1 MYRMDERQTMQAVG
15 EDVGIQGNGIVLL
28 AKNSQL
34 RYADIL
40 NQWLHSPEFYRD
52 FAIPAF
58 RRASQ
63 GILQIPP
70 DFEQVILDPRD
81 LNHNYYMEQLSLRAF
96 RLFTLVMRIRV
107 NTIEVQFIRAPVE
120 IGVLAYIHDDD
131 IQLIPEN
138 ILHICIQKILYDN
151 FLVGRARDIPFIA
164 TCDLY
169 LDRPTGVRGGFHND
183 SNYYGGVDRVPGSE
197 QLEYLSLLLLLE
209 NNVSLVR
216 GTSIMSILRENR
228 TDNERVAISLPSMN
242 GTNIIIHDNSF
253 LHATPMP
260 TRETVERVENLE
272 QVSQGIGP
280 RQYPTTATTTAVR
293 VVHQPPVM
301 SDNRRTQID
310 RELARPKP
318 RQFLRCHYLLRTAR
332 LMNYVAARQQPIHP
346 DVLRRIFDETDRQY
360 RFDSHVDNRRMH
372 LINNVRSREELN
384 NALRLLTGEGR
395 TIGGKKTKKRNKK
408 TKKQK
413 TYRMRGGV
421 DKDQPIIITSDKKDM
436 YDVSKY
442 NTGAE
447 LVIDMDNGLYIEI
460 NKPV

>member
-1 MYRMDERQTMQAVG
+1 MDERQTMHAVG
-15 EDVGIQGNGIVLL
+15 DSVGIQGNGLVLL

-63 GILQIPP
+63 GIQIPP

-81 LNHNYYMEQLSLRAF
+81 LNHNFYMEQLSLRAF
-96 RLFTLVMRIRV
+96 RLFTLVMRIRAD
-107 NTIEVQFIRAPVE
+107 TIEVQFIRAPIE

-138 ILHICIQKILYDN
+138 ILRICVQKILYDN
-151 FLVGRARDIPFIA
+151 LLVGRAIDTPFIA

-209 NNVSLVR
+209 NNASLVR

-301 SDNRRTQID
+301 TENRRTQID
-310 RELARPKP
+310 TELARPKP

-346 DVLRRIFDETDRQY
+346 DVLARIFNETNQQY
-360 RFDSHVDNRRMH
+360 DFDSLVDNMR
-372 LINNVRSREELN
+372 LINNVGSREELN
-384 NALRLLTGEGR
+384 DALTQLTGEGR

-413 TYRMRGGV
+413 TYRRNVHMRGGV

-460 NKPV
+460 NKPVKK